1 MATATGL
8 LGRENA
14 AVSGGYTAA
23 KVAAEESDFTEA
35 EPFRVAHPAAG
46 APGEE
51 PKEASKEVSEEVAE
65 ESPEDSATEPS
76 GEESPATEPAPRR
89 WRRRLSPE
97 ELLQQQL
104 LEEELLDQELLAL
117 EAEPTSATPETAQRL
132 NLELP
137 TLPNE
142 GRLAQWHRSIY
153 RATSPES

>member
-1 MATATGL
+1 VATATGL
-8 LGRENA
+8 PGRENA

-51 PKEASKEVSEEVAE
+51 SKEESKEVAE

-76 GEESPATEPAPRR
+76 GEENPATEPAPRR
-89 WRRRLSPE
+89 WRRRLNPE

-104 LEEELLDQELLAL
+104 LEEELQDQELLAL
-117 EAEPTSATPETAQRL
+117 EAEPATAANAAEQRL

-137 TLPNE
+137 LLPNE
-142 GRLAQWHRSIY
+142 GRLEQWRRSVY
-153 RATSPES
+153 RATSPEN